1 MKTTLYPEII
11 YEALAKYGF
20 PALRIDE
27 FDRGN
32 YAEIRAELNFTES
45 LNPADLQD
53 IALKLNLMEKN
64 EGIKINIINI
74 DTVHKTIRINIYINN
89 SGKEEGST

>member
-1 MKTTLYPEII
+1 MKTTLHPEII
-11 YEALAKYGF
+11 YETLAKYGF

-32 YAEIRAELNFTES
+32 YAEIRAELNFSET
-45 LNPADLQD
+45 LNPVDLQD

-64 EGIKINIINI
+64 EGITVHIINI
-74 DTVHKTIRINIYINN
+74 DTVHKTFRINIYINDTD
-89 SGKEEGST
+89 KDEELY